1 MESDTAVA
9 QAASAESTR
18 AAWPSL
24 LVGVVASAVML
35 FPSWVG
41 GGRLP
46 LQNLWQQQT
55 LPEDMPFA
63 LLPISQY
70 YALNIF
76 GMLLLGGTVAGLAT
90 RLLARRRP
98 MRVGLVAAGVL
109 LVHAI
114 VTVQAFAVL
123 ADGLGLTRG
132 APGARESLYFGGM
145 LGGVIVGIVLAQLAL
160 WLTSRQSVTPVALG
174 IVLSAV
180 PFANWIG
187 TAITAFT
194 TYMGYPQF
202 IADVLR
208 WLPAVIVGLTLVWC
222 GVRPAGRLVVWVV
235 GPLAVWVLPAAFTA
249 LSYVLGSRVLL
260 GDLGVMADAATQVFP
275 MALGV
280 LWQPAVVALV
290 IGVVGTLGRMLIAR
304 RPAD

>member
-90 RLLARRRP
+90 HLLARRRP

-109 LVHAI
+109 LVHVI

-180 PFANWIG
+180 PIANWIG

-235 GPLAVWVLPAAFTA
+235 GPLAVWLLPAVSTA

-280 LWQPAVVALV
+280 LWQPAVVALG

-304 RPAD
+304 RPGD